1 MAEATE
7 PTEAV
12 EPFIER
18 YAAIEQAYRDRAW
31 PTVLEEGTALLHDLG
46 GGQDRVTEGLRQRL
60 LLLLGH
66 THLHGFGDLN
76 AARDSYSA
84 VLAADAEASLRQIA
98 EDGLRQCD
106 LPEEPE
112 APVASVAPDQAPAA
126 MPWLKSTGVAA
137 LVPDVVDEPELIE
150 LHQSVPALA
159 EELDLQ
165 VRPSSGAPAG
175 DPPPWAPSPA
185 TVASPRSP
193 AGEAEIEKEDGD
205 LLRGLLRVVL
215 T

>member
-7 PTEAV
+7 PNEAV

-31 PTVLEEGTALLHDLG
+31 PTVLEEGTALVHDLG
-46 GGQDRVTEGLRQRL
+46 RSQDRITEGLRQRL

-66 THLHGFGDLN
+66 THLHGFGDLT
-76 AARDSYSA
+76 AARDSYGA

-98 EDGLRQCD
+98 EEGLQQCD
-106 LPEEPE
+106 LPEEPQ
-112 APVASVAPDQAPAA
+112 APVAAVAQVRAPAA
-126 MPWLKSTGVAA
+126 MPWLESTGVAA
-137 LVPDVVDEPELIE
+137 LIPDVVDEPELIE
-150 LHQSVPALA
+150 LHQSDPALA

-165 VRPSSGAPAG
+165 VRPSAPA
-175 DPPPWAPSPA
+175 
-185 TVASPRSP
+185 TFASPRSP
-193 AGEAEIEKEDGD
+193 TDEAAIEKEDAD